1 MVSAV
6 DTSKIQQVKEVQA
19 YLKANSLG
27 GIVTDGQIAQA
38 LDRYEASAGQQASA
52 RLGLGAPSN
61 TTAGTQR
68 LGDAEQYTK
77 KLRGSVSPEDIGFFK
92 TLMQSVP
99 PPVAAEIW
107 KGIINQFREVGG

>member
-1 MVSAV
+1 MVSTV
-6 DTSKIQQVKEVQA
+6 DTSRIQQVKEVQA

-68 LGDAEQYTK
+68 LGTAAQYTD

-92 TLMQSVP
+92 TLMQNVP
-99 PPVAAEIW
+99 PEVAGEVW
-107 KGIINQFREVGG
+107 KRIINQSREVRG